1 MNITIFCY
9 PFILWMQYYWDESLF
24 YNGYEWILQYFV
36 IHLYYGCSITEMNH
50 YFIMDMNEYYYIL
63 LSIYI
68 MDAVLLRWI
77 TILWWIW
84 MNITIFC
91 YPFILWMQYY
101 WDGSLFHNGYEWIL
115 LYFVI
120 HLYYG
125 CSITEMN
132 HYLWW
137 IWMNIT
143 NILLSI
149 YIIDAVLLR
158 WITIL

>member
-1 MNITIFCY
+1 
-9 PFILWMQYYWDESLF
+9 
-24 YNGYEWILQYFV
+24 
-36 IHLYYGCSITEMNH
+36 MNH
-50 YFIMDMNEYYYIL
+50 YFIMDMNEYYNIL

-91 YPFILWMQYY
+91 YPFILWMQYN
-101 WDGSLFHNGYEWIL
+101 WDESLFYDGYEWIL
-115 LYFVI
+115 RYFVI

-132 HYLWW
+132 HYFMMD
-137 IWMNIT
+137 MNEYYKYFVIHLYYGCSIT
-143 NILLSI
+143 EMNHYFIMDMNEYYNILLSI
-149 YIIDAVLLR
+149 YIMDAVLLR

>member
-24 YNGYEWILQYFV
+24 YNGYEWILLYFV

-50 YFIMDMNEYYYIL
+50 YFMVDMNEYYYI
-63 LSIYI
+63 
-68 MDAVLLRWI
+68 
-77 TILWWIW
+77 
-84 MNITIFC
+84 F

-101 WDGSLFHNGYEWIL
+101 WDESLFYNGYEWIL

-132 HYLWW
+132 HYFTMD
-137 IWMNIT
+137 MNEYYYILLSIYIMDAVIT
-143 NILLSI
+143 EMNHYFMMDMNEYYNILLSI
-149 YIIDAVLLR
+149 YIMDAVLLR

>member
-50 YFIMDMNEYYYIL
+50 YFIMDMNEYYIFCYPFILWMQYYWDESLFYNGYEWILQYFVIHLYYGCSITEMNHYFIMDMNEYYNIL

-91 YPFILWMQYY
+91 YPFIL
-101 WDGSLFHNGYEWIL
+101 
-115 LYFVI
+115 
-120 HLYYG
+120 
-125 CSITEMN
+125 
-132 HYLWW
+132 
-137 IWMNIT
+137 
-143 NILLSI
+143 
-149 YIIDAVLLR
+149 
-158 WITIL
+158 

>member
-9 PFILWMQYYWDESLF
+9 PFILQMQYYWDESLF
-24 YNGYEWILQYFV
+24 Y
-36 IHLYYGCSITEMNH
+36 
-50 YFIMDMNEYYYIL
+50 
-63 LSIYI
+63 
-68 MDAVLLRWI
+68 
-77 TILWWIW
+77 
-84 MNITIFC
+84 
-91 YPFILWMQYY
+91 
-101 WDGSLFHNGYEWIL
+101 NGYEWIL

-132 HYLWW
+132 HYFYNGYEW
-137 IWMNIT
+137 ILQYFVIHLYYGCSNTEMNHYFMMDMNEYY

-149 YIIDAVLLR
+149 YIMDAVLLRWITIFMDMDMNEYYRCILLSIYIMDAVLLR